1 MSPGARSA
9 DQLFTGKNA
18 LLIGVLANC
27 CYRMGVM
34 SWLNQL
40 EKVADPIAVPG
51 LIRYVAF
58 LSSAVF
64 IIGLAMPDA
73 VALLNLQPDAVL
85 RGEIWRVFTFAFIPS
100 SFSLFWIFA
109 LLLMFFIGDGL
120 EQAMGATR
128 LTLFYLLGWF
138 GTVVAAF
145 VFGGPTTPIFMNL
158 ALLLAFGTLYP
169 DVTITLFFILPVKV
183 KWIAL
188 FSFVL
193 AFASTRGGAGYAAL
207 AVGLGN
213 YLLFFGPAMVRMFR
227 TNTETAKRRHEFKKK
242 ARPAED
248 SLHRCKVCARTEHD
262 DADLEFR
269 VSGDGEEYCTEHLP
283 SRSA

>member
-1 MSPGARSA
+1 
-9 DQLFTGKNA
+9 
-18 LLIGVLANC
+18 
-27 CYRMGVM
+27 M

-40 EKVADPIAVPG
+40 EKIADPIAVPG

-64 IIGLAMPDA
+64 VVGLAMPGA
-73 VALLNLQPDAVL
+73 VELLNLQPQAVL

-109 LLLMFFIGDGL
+109 LMLMFFIGDGL

-128 LTLFYLLGWF
+128 LTLFYLLGWI
-138 GTVVAAF
+138 GTVAAAF
-145 VFGGPTTPIFMNL
+145 IFTWPTTPVFMNL
-158 ALLLAFGTLYP
+158 GLLLAFGTLFP

-213 YLLFFGPAMVRMFR
+213 YLCFFGPALVRGFR
-227 TNTETAKRRHEFKKK
+227 TNTENAKRRHEFKKK
-242 ARPAED
+242 ALPEED
-248 SLHRCKVCARTEHD
+248 SLHRCKVCERTEHD
-262 DADLEFR
+262 DRELEFR
-269 VSGDGEEYCTEHLP
+269 VSSDGEEYCTEHLP
-283 SRSA
+283 PKSA